1 MINYLSSNSISITP
15 VNSPFPMTQQQL
27 QVNNTISGLFG
38 ALIFSIALAF
48 KFTSVVSFVVKER

>member
-1 MINYLSSNSISITP
+1 
-15 VNSPFPMTQQQL
+15 MTQQQL